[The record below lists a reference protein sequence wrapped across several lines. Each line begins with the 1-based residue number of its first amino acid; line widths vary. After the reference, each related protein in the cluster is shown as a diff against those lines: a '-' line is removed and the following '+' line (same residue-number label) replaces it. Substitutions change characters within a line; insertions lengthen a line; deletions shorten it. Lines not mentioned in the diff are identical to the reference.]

1 MVPGDFRC
9 RMRRRKRRKTL
20 QRTPCNTQPSVT
32 SELTTSRISIRN
44 SHHVVHHCVSPCT
57 LEALPILFDSAM
69 CSWKRFLWLFNIY
82 GPWYA
87 KSTEAIQVDVFGR
100 NRRRQRVYMFQAK
113 IRAFQGPFFVEPAG
127 VVDHMLAQVAA
138 QSTIWTSFLHGGRRR
153 VSHLEFQQLF
163 LHSTA
168 ITTKVLRCQSEQCP
182 QSATYHQNPLN
193 WGP

>member
-138 QSTIWTSFLHGGRRR
+138 QSTAAGHSGSGLTGGASDLDVLLARWTKACVASR
-153 VSHLEFQQLF
+153 VSAALLA
-163 LHSTA
+163 LH
-168 ITTKVLRCQSEQCP
+168 CNHHQSP
-182 QSATYHQNPLN
+182 
-193 WGP
+193 